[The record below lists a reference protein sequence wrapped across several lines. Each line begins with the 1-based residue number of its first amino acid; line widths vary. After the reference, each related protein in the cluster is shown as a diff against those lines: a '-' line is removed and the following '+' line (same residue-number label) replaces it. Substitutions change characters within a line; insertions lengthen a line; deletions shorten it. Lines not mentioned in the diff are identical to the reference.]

1 MKICQVVHQQ
11 LQFLQE
17 SRIQSLDIFLIIPID
32 WLNILNFKP
41 NGTSLKPNDL
51 KKDTHQ
57 QQNEDLLAEL
67 TMWKEQ
73 LLLSEENRMDGNY
86 FCLFVFF

>member
-1 MKICQVVHQQ
+1 LK
-11 LQFLQE
+11 
-17 SRIQSLDIFLIIPID
+17 S
-32 WLNILNFKP
+32 

-51 KKDTHQ
+51 KKDAQQ

-67 TMWKEQ
+67 AMWKEQ

-86 FCLFVFF
+86 FCLFVFFFIKIYF